1 MWKVGSEGELLMGLY
16 LCVFDGDEEVE
27 GVEVGPYADFNFFRE
42 TVVSV
47 VEQGQLGSRCPVLTT
62 HHDSDGEWSPDE
74 ASQLLQ
80 EFDLIEKELSG
91 KPPVDLGSSWKKAVA
106 KKTGVAPPNLLDCFF
121 DVDGEPLVLRL
132 RGLAE
137 KSVQKR
143 LPILFQ

>member
-1 MWKVGSEGELLMGLY
+1 MGLY
-16 LCVFDGDEEVE
+16 LCVFDGDEEIE

-47 VEQGQLGSRCPVLTT
+47 VEQGQLGSSCPTLTT
-62 HHDSDGEWSPDE
+62 HPDSDGEWSPSQ

-80 EFDLIEKELSG
+80 EFDLIENELS
-91 KPPVDLGSSWKKAVA
+91 KRPPVELDSSWKKEVA
-106 KKTGVAPPNLLDCFF
+106 KRVGVAPRNLLACFF

-137 KSVQKR
+137 KSVQMG